1 MSHRTISHTDRRHV
15 FCFQFDEQG
24 ARIDA
29 VDECVA
35 LVAEAHRKLMPGVPL
50 VGWDV
55 ALTSEEGIVLLEANL
70 SCNFFCASFD
80 EDQYCALVERTL
92 NAVEAS

>member
-1 MSHRTISHTDRRHV
+1 
-15 FCFQFDEQG
+15 
-24 ARIDA
+24 
-29 VDECVA
+29 
-35 LVAEAHRKLMPGVPL
+35 VPL

-70 SCNFFCASFD
+70 SCNFFRASFD